1 MNEATDARIVQLEK
15 ENAQLQKDR
24 TQLMSAI
31 MQALEGQILLI
42 SIIQRRFDDITE
54 EEGRSQ

>member
-1 MNEATDARIVQLEK
+1 MRDRIVQLEK

-24 TQLMSAI
+24 AQLMSAI

-54 EEGRSQ
+54 EGGRLQ